1 MSGPEHVGDKRSLSL
16 SNAAVPAGRTVVSPL
31 ALGRSIALKGSGLE
45 ISGTL
50 SLHKWQLLGDQL
62 LAISNSSTWWIADW
76 LIYGESTYQD
86 RYQEAIS
93 RTSLDYQTLR
103 NYAWVARRIEL
114 SRRRDN
120 VSFAHHAEVA
130 ALEPP
135 EQDYWLRKAEELG
148 WSRNRLRREV
158 KASLKER
165 QARTGTG
172 PAILA
177 DEPNDPA
184 DSPEMPVSP
193 AASAT
198 ETLQLRLTADQLAQF
213 ECQAR
218 SQNMR
223 LDEWAICM
231 LVVAA
236 RR

>member
-1 MSGPEHVGDKRSLSL
+1 MSDPEYVGDKTSLSPP
-16 SNAAVPAGRTVVSPL
+16 NVAVPARRTVVSPP
-31 ALGRSIALKGSGLE
+31 ALDKSIALKSTGLE

-76 LIYGESTYQD
+76 LVYGETTYQD

-135 EQDYWLRKAEELG
+135 EQDYWMRKAEELG

-158 KASLKER
+158 RASLKER

-172 PAILA
+172 PAGLA
-177 DEPNDPA
+177 DELNGPA
-184 DSPEMPVSP
+184 DGPKMPDSL
-193 AASAT
+193 AGSAT
-198 ETLQLRLTADQLAQF
+198 ETLRLRLTPDQLAQF
-213 ECQAR
+213 ECRAR
-218 SQNMR
+218 SQNMS

-236 RR
+236 RP